1 MVTRK
6 RLRLMVGLVC
16 SAIALTVSSCAVPTT
31 HFEPLSPAMLYA
43 EELKQQK
50 LVIEWQVRQLRRLEN
65 VGHGLLVAANV
76 YCSQS
81 AAPRLGLL
89 LLNTHD
95 FGAGLTDAARA
106 NSFSDTVTIANVA
119 IGSSAEKAGLRAGD
133 RVVSLFGSPTPT
145 GRGARDAV
153 ARLVVQHSSTD
164 NVAVEILRKD
174 ENAGTNAITVRRSF
188 SFVPEK
194 ACPDGV
200 VLLRDDADNA
210 YADGKTIFVTS
221 AMLRFVENDD
231 QLSTVLAHEIAHN
244 AMGHI
249 QIRQRNGIL
258 GALLGAIVDIGAATQ
273 GLNTGGEFSKS
284 GATAGALAFSQ
295 DFEREADYVGAY
307 IHANAGRPIANS
319 PEFWRRMAQENPKS
333 ITFAGSHPTTAE
345 RFVRLDA
352 SVSEIE
358 RKLARGE
365 ALRRELRA
373 PSPVL
378 ADNGSNRARTAPRS
392 TIATP
397 SSEAPSIPAL
407 SIAALAAR
415 RDSGRASAPVAALT
429 SRRDETR
436 PTRNSQRRGAP
447 TLDAP
452 MSMPLDPASRSF
464 EWGFG
469 PPVARAGLSLE
480 EVVAKARRSYGEGV
494 QAREAGWGERARDY
508 FYEATQLDGSVA
520 SYQAALGELLLRQGF
535 RAEAQAVL
543 SAATL
548 LDPENPAYR
557 RLLGESRR

>member
-1 MVTRK
+1 
-6 RLRLMVGLVC
+6 MVGLMRV
-16 SAIALTVSSCAVPTT
+16 AVATIVSSCAVPTT
-31 HFEPLSPAMLYA
+31 HFEPLSPAILRA

-50 LVIEWQVRQLRRLEN
+50 LVVDWQVRQLRRIEN

-81 AAPRLGLL
+81 VSPRPGLL
-89 LLNTHD
+89 FLSTHD
-95 FGAGLTDAARA
+95 FGLGLTEAARA
-106 NSFSDTVTIANVA
+106 NGFSDTLTIANVA
-119 IGSSAEKAGLRAGD
+119 TGSSAETAGLRAGD
-133 RVVSLFGSPTPT
+133 RVVSLFGSPAPT
-145 GRGARDAV
+145 GRGARDEV
-153 ARLVVQHSSTD
+153 ARLVVKHASTGD
-164 NVAVEILRKD
+164 VAVEILRYD
-174 ENAGTNAITVRRSF
+174 ETAGRTATMARRSF

-194 ACPDGV
+194 ACPYGI
-200 VLLRDDADNA
+200 VLIRDDEVNA
-210 YADGKTIFVTS
+210 GADGNTIFVTS

-231 QLSTVLAHEIAHN
+231 QLATVLAHEIAHN
-244 AMGHI
+244 AMSHI
-249 QIRQRNGIL
+249 QGKQRNTIF

-333 ITFAGSHPTTAE
+333 IVFAGSHPTTAE

-352 SVSEIE
+352 TVSEIE

-365 ALRRELRA
+365 PLRRELRA

-378 ADNGSNRARTAPRS
+378 ADNSTNRARTARGSTLASAASEKPSTPARS
-392 TIATP
+392 VA
-397 SSEAPSIPAL
+397 AVVAL
-407 SIAALAAR
+407 
-415 RDSGRASAPVAALT
+415 RDSGRASAPVATLT
-429 SRRDETR
+429 SRHDESR
-436 PTRNSQRRGAP
+436 PARNSRRSGAP
-447 TLDAP
+447 TPDAP

-464 EWGFG
+464 EWRFG
-469 PPVARAGLSLE
+469 PPVARAGLSMD
-480 EVVAKARRSYGEGV
+480 EVAAKARLSYGDGV

-508 FYEATQLDGSVA
+508 LYEATQLDGSVA
-520 SYQAALGELLLRQGF
+520 IYQAALGELLLRQGF

-557 RLLGESRR
+557 RLLVESRK